1 MGNIHSQ
8 NSNYVV
14 WSLKS
19 EYATTLRL
27 EQEPDGWDD
36 EDYELKRHKTYHG
49 IFTSFS
55 NSLVFRKESIE
66 YIKIAYKLGGVN
78 TNMYLTRH
86 KLKEVDGDVK
96 YVQDYFGLADF
107 STMVEKQNS
116 IELNFN
122 SNELEELMK
131 SHEGDSFEIERY
143 DSIDDTNIGQAQLH
157 KIKLEGRTITAGGEQ
172 DVDLEQN
179 TYVAGNTTYQ
189 RVPVREVSIS
199 DNRGYS
205 NMLSRLIAEG
215 DERFVMT
222 NLNSAFNM
230 LGSDNMFY
238 NREQDDQSVIINLEF
253 TYNIKGFFKYTVPP
267 SADNVLA
274 KIAIV
279 KAVYD
284 INTAEHTQV
293 SITNIWTQTIE
304 TWRPKDGDFPFEI
317 QGRYAVNELKANES
331 IGIVMYLES
340 NTDGTETTGSFF
352 IEKHNIRSFS
362 SPYYEASSDLTF
374 TFFHDTL
381 DRLMKIITGDN
392 GRFYSNYFGRTEAGY
407 DLDGFGGL
415 IGLMSGFWV
424 RAFDRSSEKYKSLQ
438 ISLKDALA
446 SAQAVFNVGIG
457 VETNELKQRLRVE
470 ELEYFYQNTVSVRLP
485 IQINNVVRKVDKN
498 LFFSGTEFG
507 YEHGGEYDSDIG
519 LDEPN
524 TKTYSTT
531 PIRKSKL
538 KFRKVSKIRSD
549 ETGLELARR
558 NPQAESSDKD
568 TAQDSHNWF
577 LDLKRSWGSGYE
589 QTDWEDRLITEPT
602 GVTQP
607 DNYRSMIFTPLRMM
621 LRHGFVL
628 RSGLEPY
635 LNKYI
640 KYSKSESN
648 TTLTTHTI
656 GEDKSYKENND
667 VIVSDLDRSR
677 FLPEIITFKHAV
689 SDELMDLIQGSTEIY
704 YKGKYETIPNVYFKF
719 EWINELQELES
730 GYLLSMKPKGEGS
743 FTFQKANENIII

>member
-8 NSNYVV
+8 NSNHVV

-19 EYATTLRL
+19 EYAPTLRL
-27 EQEPDGWDD
+27 DQEPDGWDD
-36 EDYELKRHKTYHG
+36 EDYELTRHKTYHG
-49 IFTSFS
+49 MFISFS

-66 YIKIAYKLGGVN
+66 YIKLAYQLGGVN

-86 KLKEVDGDVK
+86 KLKDVDGDIK

-107 STMVEKQNS
+107 STMVEKQNG
-116 IELNFN
+116 IELSFN

-131 SHEGDSFEIERY
+131 SHEADSFEIERY
-143 DSIDDTNIGQAQLH
+143 YSIDDTYIGQAELH

-172 DVDLEQN
+172 DVDLDQN
-179 TYVAGNTTYQ
+179 TAVIGTKTYQ
-189 RVPVREVSIS
+189 RIPVREVGV
-199 DNRGYS
+199 DTFGYS

-215 DERFVMT
+215 DKRFVKT
-222 NLNSAFNM
+222 DLNSTLLM

-253 TYNIKGFFKYTVPP
+253 VYDIKGFFKYTVPP
-267 SADNVLA
+267 QADNVFA

-279 KAVYD
+279 KAEYD
-284 INTAEHTQV
+284 IDTTLHTQT
-293 SITNIWTQTIE
+293 SITNLWTQTIE
-304 TWRPKDGDFPFEI
+304 TWRPKDADFPFEF
-317 QGRYAVNELKANES
+317 QGRHTIKELKANES
-331 IGIVMYLES
+331 VAIVMYIES
-340 NTDGTETTGSFF
+340 NVDGQNTTGSFY

-362 SPYYEASSDLTF
+362 SPYYEASTNLTF

-381 DRLMKIITGDN
+381 DRLMKIITGDE

-407 DLDGFGGL
+407 EVDGFGGL

-424 RAFDRSSEKYKSLQ
+424 RAFDRSSAKYKSLQ

-457 VETNELKQRLRVE
+457 VETFELKQRLRVE

-485 IQINNVVRKVDKN
+485 IQINDVVRKVDKQ

-507 YEHGGEYDSDIG
+507 YEYGGEYDSDIG

-524 TKTYSTT
+524 IKTYSTT
-531 PIRKSKL
+531 PIRKSNL
-538 KFRKVSKIRSD
+538 KYRRVSKIRSD

-589 QTDWEDRLITEPT
+589 QTAWEDRLVSEPT
-602 GVTQP
+602 GVTQAE
-607 DNYRSMIFTPLRMM
+607 NYKSMIFTPLRML
-621 LRHGFVL
+621 LRHGFIL

-635 LNKYI
+635 LSKYI

-656 GEDKSYKENND
+656 GEASPYKENDD
-667 VIVSDLDRSR
+667 VMVRDLDRSR
-677 FLPEIITFKHAV
+677 FLPEVITFKHAV
-689 SDELMDLIQGSTEIY
+689 SDELMDLIKGSTRIFY
-704 YKGKYETIPNVYFKF
+704 NGKYETIPNVYFKF

>member
-8 NSNYVV
+8 NSNHVV

-19 EYATTLRL
+19 EYAPTLRL
-27 EQEPDGWDD
+27 DQEPDGWDD
-36 EDYELKRHKTYHG
+36 EDYELTRHKTYHG
-49 IFTSFS
+49 MFISFS

-66 YIKIAYKLGGVN
+66 YIKLAYQLGGVN

-86 KLKEVDGDVK
+86 KLKDVDGDIK

-107 STMVEKQNS
+107 STMVEKQNG
-116 IELNFN
+116 IELSFN

-143 DSIDDTNIGQAQLH
+143 YSIDDTYIGQAELH

-172 DVDLEQN
+172 DVDLDQN
-179 TYVAGNTTYQ
+179 TAVIGTKTYQ
-189 RVPVREVSIS
+189 RIPVREVGV
-199 DNRGYS
+199 DTFGYS

-215 DERFVMT
+215 DKRFVKT
-222 NLNSAFNM
+222 DLNSTLLM

-253 TYNIKGFFKYTVPP
+253 VYDIKGFFKYTVPP
-267 SADNVLA
+267 QADNVFA

-279 KAVYD
+279 KAEYD
-284 INTAEHTQV
+284 IDTTLHTQT
-293 SITNIWTQTIE
+293 SITNLWTQTIE
-304 TWRPKDGDFPFEI
+304 TWRPKDADFPFEF
-317 QGRYAVNELKANES
+317 QGRHTIKELKANES
-331 IGIVMYLES
+331 VAIVMYIES
-340 NTDGTETTGSFF
+340 NVDGQNTTGSFY

-362 SPYYEASSDLTF
+362 SPYYEASTNLTF

-381 DRLMKIITGDN
+381 DRLMKIITGDE

-407 DLDGFGGL
+407 EVDGFGGL

-424 RAFDRSSEKYKSLQ
+424 RAFDRSSAKYKSLQ

-457 VETNELKQRLRVE
+457 VETFELKQRLRVE

-485 IQINNVVRKVDKN
+485 IQINDVVRKVDKQ

-507 YEHGGEYDSDIG
+507 YEYGGEYDSDIG

-524 TKTYSTT
+524 IKTYSTT
-531 PIRKSKL
+531 PIRKSNL
-538 KFRKVSKIRSD
+538 KYRRVSKIRSD

-589 QTDWEDRLITEPT
+589 QTAWEDRLVSEPT
-602 GVTQP
+602 GVTQAE
-607 DNYRSMIFTPLRMM
+607 NYKSMIFTPLRML
-621 LRHGFVL
+621 LRHGFIL

-635 LNKYI
+635 LSKYI

-656 GEDKSYKENND
+656 GEASPYKENDD
-667 VIVSDLDRSR
+667 VMVRDLDRSR
-677 FLPEIITFKHAV
+677 FLPEVITFKHAV
-689 SDELMDLIQGSTEIY
+689 SDELMDLIKGSTRIFY
-704 YKGKYETIPNVYFKF
+704 NGKYETIPNVYFKF